1 MCIRQINNM
10 QYKFSLYTYR
20 NNHGIPLLAFSVGR
34 LKIYHSH
41 FSHNIN
47 LLSATVR
54 DTVTSLSDLYNSI
67 NTGGGIAFLGREMQT
82 EIIIHNCTFSNNT
95 ASINHEDD
103 LNQLFFREN
112 GRGSAVLIRFAGVQN
127 SSVNISNCL
136 FINNSAEVEG
146 AAVYM
151 SFSDNTSSNHIHMLE
166 SHFTGNTAHLG
177 SGGAVSLNSYQSS
190 FNNTIVI
197 EDSSFE
203 SNAADSGGA
212 VSLALYS
219 SSENVRV
226 QNNQLFFINC
236 SFQRNAA
243 INEGTAVG
251 LFCLAH
257 VDVIGFPVS
266 FSGW

>member
-1 MCIRQINNM
+1 M
-10 QYKFSLYTYR
+10 
-20 NNHGIPLLAFSVGR
+20 
-34 LKIYHSH
+34 
-41 FSHNIN
+41 
-47 LLSATVR
+47 
-54 DTVTSLSDLYNSI
+54 LSDLYNSI
-67 NTGGGIAFLGREMQT
+67 NTGGGIAFLGEGIQT
-82 EIIIHNCTFSNNT
+82 EITIHNCTFSNNS
-95 ASINHEDD
+95 ASTNHEDD
-103 LNQLFFREN
+103 LNQLFFKQN

-127 SSVNISNCL
+127 SSVNISNCM

-151 SFSDNTSSNHIHMLE
+151 SFSDNTSSNRIHMLH
-166 SHFTGNTAHLG
+166 SHFSGNTVRLG

-190 FNNTIVI
+190 FNNTIMI

-203 SNAADSGGA
+203 TNTADSGGA

-219 SSENVRV
+219 SSENVTV
-226 QNNQLFFINC
+226 QKNQLFFNNC

-243 INEGTAVG
+243 TNEGTAVG